1 VGVTSA
7 PAFRKR
13 RSTIDTVI
21 PETAQ
26 PLSGIFPT
34 TKKILNQVQDDRL
47 SIVIPETAQHY

>member
-1 VGVTSA
+1 VGVTAA
-7 PAFRKR
+7 PSFRKR
-13 RSTIDTVI
+13 RSTIETVI

-47 SIVIPETAQHY
+47 SIVIPATAQHY